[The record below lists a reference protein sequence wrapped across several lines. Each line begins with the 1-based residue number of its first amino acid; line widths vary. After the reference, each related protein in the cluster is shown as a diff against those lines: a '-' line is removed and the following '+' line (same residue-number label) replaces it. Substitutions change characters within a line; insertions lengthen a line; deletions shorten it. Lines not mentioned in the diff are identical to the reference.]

1 VLNAK
6 VLLLLPHMFITWARL
21 RRPPASADDT
31 ASDVTRVPE
40 TQALLGDGH
49 VTPWYS
55 HDERLDGG
63 RQGDDD
69 VTAPHNTSV
78 AVS

>member
-1 VLNAK
+1 
-6 VLLLLPHMFITWARL
+6 MFITWARL
-21 RRPPASADDT
+21 GRAPASAADT
-31 ASDVTRVPE
+31 NTDITRVPDNEPE
-40 TQALLGDGH
+40 TQPLLGDGH
-49 VTPWYS
+49 VTRKYS

>member
-1 VLNAK
+1 MLNTK
-6 VLLLLPHMFITWARL
+6 VLLLLLHMFITWARL
-21 RRPPASADDT
+21 RRPPASADD
-31 ASDVTRVPE
+31 VTRVPDNEPE

-49 VTPWYS
+49 VIRRYS
-55 HDERLDGG
+55 DDERLDGG